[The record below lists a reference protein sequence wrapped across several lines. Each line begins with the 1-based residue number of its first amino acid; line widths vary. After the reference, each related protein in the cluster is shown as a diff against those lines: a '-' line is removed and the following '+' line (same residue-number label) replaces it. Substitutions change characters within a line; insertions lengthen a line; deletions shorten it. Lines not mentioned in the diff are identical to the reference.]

1 MYIWLTISSCY
12 GSISLT
18 LGLIGNDDG
27 LSTVCHR
34 CGFACQQRVLKTFPG
49 SWLFPLQG
57 WGSLT
62 MTFTVKFAYIYIYIY
77 IYIYV
82 CVCLLFLNQPISSRR
97 KEKTHVLLCATF
109 IMKKQPFICERRWC
123 SFMLVDLGIF
133 IDFLVLEKKKTKM
146 CSIDSCMSSIFK
158 KDQGKQSKKFY
169 CPVHQIKMCKK

>member
-62 MTFTVKFAYIYIYIY
+62 MTFTVKFAYIYIYIH
-77 IYIYV
+77 IHICV
-82 CVCLLFLNQPISSRR
+82 CVPVVFKPANFIQ
-97 KEKTHVLLCATF
+97 KEGKNSCFAMCNIYNEETA
-109 IMKKQPFICERRWC
+109 FICERRWC

>member
-77 IYIYV
+77 IHIHICV
-82 CVCLLFLNQPISSRR
+82 CVPVVFKPANFIQ
-97 KEKTHVLLCATF
+97 KEGKTSCFA
-109 IMKKQPFICERRWC
+109 
-123 SFMLVDLGIF
+123 
-133 IDFLVLEKKKTKM
+133 M
-146 CSIDSCMSSIFK
+146 CNIYNEETA
-158 KDQGKQSKKFY
+158 FY
-169 CPVHQIKMCKK
+169 L